1 MAIPSA
7 LTLNYD
13 AVLSTTLFNY
23 HKNIEDQIST
33 SNFFL
38 YKIMKMNS
46 MYETVSD
53 LGDRAQI
60 PLMYALGTADSYS
73 GYDQLDTTPMDGIT
87 SAFWNWA
94 QCAIPIA
101 ISGLDEKK
109 NSGSDTK
116 LADLLKAKT
125 KQAVLGIQDY
135 FGRALLQGNGP
146 NTATAITT
154 GRTSPNNGSVFI
166 DPLALLVKY
175 DPTTSTTIGNINQ
188 STYSWWQ
195 NQSKSGGSGAT
206 TYAGFLTEISH
217 LFNQCSIG
225 PGGSPDV
232 HLTDQSTFEFY
243 EGALRSQNRY
253 NDYRKADIPFE
264 NLVFRGQPVTWDQFI
279 PDVKNGTITQS
290 TASGTWYM
298 INSQFWSLKYH
309 SDTNFTPTPFIKPE
323 NQDAKVAQIL
333 WLGAL
338 TVSNRRKHGV
348 LGGITTTIAS

>member
-1 MAIPSA
+1 MAIPSS

-33 SNFFL
+33 SNFFF

-46 MYETVSD
+46 MYTTVTD
-53 LGDRAQI
+53 LGDRMQI

-73 GYDQLDTTPMDGIT
+73 GYDILDTTPMDGVT

-94 QCAIPIA
+94 QCAIPVA

-125 KQAVLGIQDY
+125 KQAVLGIQDF
-135 FGRALLQGNGP
+135 FGKSLLRGNGA
-146 NTATAITT
+146 NSATAITT
-154 GRTSPNNGSVFI
+154 PYTSSVNGSTFI
-166 DPLALLVKY
+166 DPLPLLVKY
-175 DPTTSTTIGNINQ
+175 DPTTSTTIGNINEN
-188 STYSWWQ
+188 TYSWWQ
-195 NQSKSGGSGAT
+195 NQTKSGGSGASN
-206 TYAGFLTEISH
+206 YAGFLTE
-217 LFNQCSIG
+217 LANMFNNCAKG
-225 PGGSPDV
+225 PGGVPDV

-243 EGALRSQNRY
+243 EGALRNQNRY
-253 NDYRKADIPFE
+253 MDYRKADIPFE
-264 NLVFRGQPVTWDQFI
+264 NLVFRGQPVTWDQFM
-279 PDVKNGTITQS
+279 PDFKGGSTTQS
-290 TASGTWYM
+290 TTSGTWVM
-298 INSQFWSLKYH
+298 LNSQFWELKYH

-323 NQDAKVAQIL
+323 NQDAKVSQIL

-338 TVSNRRKHGV
+338 GVSNRRKHGV
-348 LGGITTTIAS
+348 LAGINTTLTS